1 MSDHHHCL
9 VPLLEAQ
16 LSVRIFSKKGK
27 KKKKKR
33 QRKTHPQTCSLPT
46 GSDSWGSVLANLVG
60 QEVEGWELGLGKDSP
75 REATQTLMVSAG
87 RK

>member
-9 VPLLEAQ
+9 VLLLEAQ

-33 QRKTHPQTCSLPT
+33 QRKSHPQTCSLPT